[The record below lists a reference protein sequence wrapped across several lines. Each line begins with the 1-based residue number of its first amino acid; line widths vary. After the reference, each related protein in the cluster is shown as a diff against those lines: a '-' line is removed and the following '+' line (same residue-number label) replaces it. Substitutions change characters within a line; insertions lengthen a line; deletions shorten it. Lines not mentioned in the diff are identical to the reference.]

1 MIYLVAVEGN
11 TEQCSND
18 RDSECKCDTNRDQ
31 NSLIGPSIINDIC
44 QSFYI
49 YGICIPGDSDNVYLQ
64 AGFCL
69 THFNSTK
76 NFVIGGLCP
85 YFAMDVK
92 WCSVTPPLSIYYAF
106 PAKLPLAEV
115 TNYTCGPYNREGLL
129 CSKCKPGYGPAVY
142 AFSLECTMCGDN
154 SKLNWLLYFFLVF
167 FPITIF
173 YFIVII
179 FNIRATAPPFT
190 GFILMCQTYCM
201 IEIVY
206 VPYKMKLSGFK
217 NLSILLQTVRMLCGF
232 WNLDFFRFLVPPFCL
247 SSNLN
252 NLQALSLEYVHAI
265 FSLFLIIVTAVCI
278 ELHARNF
285 ILLTIIWKPFHKC
298 VTRLRRS
305 WDPTASVINAFSMFL
320 LLNFSKVITVT
331 VYYFYNTNIRD
342 KSEYRS
348 SLYSDP
354 NILQYSKQHLLY
366 VICSC
371 CYLIPFAFLPTLLL
385 CLYPIRFFRRLLRI
399 CLCLRLQNAL
409 FVFIDTFQGYYKD
422 GTNETHDYRS
432 ASGLHLVVLA
442 LMISANVNSLDRY
455 FAIDFTYLLL
465 FVVAL
470 FYALARP
477 CKQNYANI
485 LQSILLA
492 LTAAVMMLFSQIR
505 FHNHIFGFLLVA
517 LLCLLTPHLV
527 LGGYVFYKITKSIGV
542 NCSHCHVR
550 DEQLSAIMACSLI
563 DSHRGIEHRPAY
575 ESYHND
581 SEHTPLLNKD

>member
-1 MIYLVAVEGN
+1 MKVLLILAVILLATEGK
-11 TEQCSND
+11 TERF
-18 RDSECKCDTNRDQ
+18 RDDGDSKCKSECGEQ
-31 NSLIGPSIINDIC
+31 NPLIGTPNRPIINDIC
-44 QSFYI
+44 QNFYI
-49 YGICIPGDSDNVYLQ
+49 YGICIPGDSENVYIQ

-69 THFNSTK
+69 TFNSTE

-85 YFAMDVK
+85 YFATDVK
-92 WCSVTPPLSIYYAF
+92 WCSATPPLSIYYAF

-142 AFSLECTMCGDN
+142 AFSLQCTKCGDS
-154 SKLNWLLYFFLVF
+154 SKGNWVLYLFLVL
-167 FPITIF
+167 FPTTIF

-179 FNIRATAPPFT
+179 FNIRATTPPFT

-201 IEIVY
+201 IEMVY

-217 NLSILLQTVRMLCGF
+217 NLSILLQIVRMFCGF

-252 NLQALSLEYVHAI
+252 NLQALNLEYINAI
-265 FSLFLIIVTAVCI
+265 FPLFLIIITAVCI

-285 ILLTIIWKPFHKC
+285 VPLTIIWKPFHKC

-320 LLNFSKVITVT
+320 LLNFSKVTTVT
-331 VYYFYNTNIRD
+331 VYYFCNTHILY
-342 KSEYRS
+342 KGGWWSA
-348 SLYSDP
+348 LYSDP
-354 NILQYSKQHLLY
+354 NVVQLSKQHLLY
-366 VICSC
+366 IISSC

-385 CLYPIRFFRRLLRI
+385 CLYPTKFFRRLLRI
-399 CLCLRLQNAL
+399 CLFLRLQNAL
-409 FVFIDTFQGYYKD
+409 FVFMDTFQGYYKD
-422 GTNETHDYRS
+422 GTNETRDYRS

-442 LMISANVNSLDRY
+442 LMISANANSFNRY
-455 FAIDFTYLLL
+455 YAIDFTYLLL
-465 FVVAL
+465 FTVAL

-477 CKQNYANI
+477 CKHNYANI

-492 LTAAVMMLFSQIR
+492 LTAVVMMLISQIR
-505 FHNHIFGFLLVA
+505 FHTHIFPVLLVA

-527 LGGYVFYKITKSIGV
+527 LSGYVFYKITKSI
-542 NCSHCHVR
+542 
-550 DEQLSAIMACSLI
+550 
-563 DSHRGIEHRPAY
+563 
-575 ESYHND
+575 
-581 SEHTPLLNKD
+581 